1 MKFVKVIAFVMALL
15 TMSTMFVAC
24 NEGPVETTP
33 NITPVE
39 TTRYTAFVQVKVV
52 DVYGNVVYST
62 DEGEPYEYDS
72 SFAPYV
78 YTFLEDFQFMNS
90 KHFDYKVTERVVGED
105 EYGDDILAYTLK
117 SISITEK
124 RKTTTYKSGD
134 VIISGYDGSE
144 QETYWICVING
155 EEVENMNERIVEDG
169 DVVEFKLAYKD
180 SDKATGLPSTL
191 PPEAEEVPAE

>member
-1 MKFVKVIAFVMALL
+1 M
-15 TMSTMFVAC
+15 
-24 NEGPVETTP
+24 
-33 NITPVE
+33 
-39 TTRYTAFVQVKVV
+39 
-52 DVYGNVVYST
+52 
-62 DEGEPYEYDS
+62 
-72 SFAPYV
+72 
-78 YTFLEDFQFMNS
+78 
-90 KHFDYKVTERVVGED
+90 
-105 EYGDDILAYTLK
+105 AYTLK

-124 RKTTTYKSGD
+124 RKTTTYKSGE

-191 PPEAEEVPAE
+191 PPEAEDVPAE